1 MVVMMPLKPA
11 QLKLSPLGGAVFHIS
26 DQKSTTKFIFQ
37 LRLFI
42 YMLITERML
51 PHRRPMPFCRGFPF
65 VISIGV
71 PSAVCADMPKS
82 VTQY

>member
-42 YMLITERML
+42 YMLINRKNAPSPSTDAVLSRLSLCDQYRGAERCM
-51 PHRRPMPFCRGFPF
+51 R
-65 VISIGV
+65 
-71 PSAVCADMPKS
+71 
-82 VTQY
+82 